1 MGRVMDSTRRDGDL
15 ARTGERL
22 FAYLRRVLP
31 RVPFAE
37 DLLAAWYCLLDP
49 ATPPRVRHVL
59 LGAVAYFLLP
69 ADLLPDFLPA
79 LGFSDDAAV
88 IALVLSTLSRHLR
101 PEHRERARRRL
112 RELAAG

>member
-1 MGRVMDSTRRDGDL
+1 MDAGSTTNGL

-37 DLLAAWYCLLDP
+37 DLLAAWYCVLDP
-49 ATPPRVRHVL
+49 QTPPRVRHVL

-69 ADLLPDFLPA
+69 ADLLPDVLPA

-88 IALVLSTLSRHLR
+88 IALVLSTLSGHVGE
-101 PEHRERARRRL
+101 EHRERARRRL
-112 RELAAG
+112 RGLAED

>member
-1 MGRVMDSTRRDGDL
+1 MASGGRAGDP
-15 ARTGERL
+15 AGTGEQL

-37 DLLAAWYCLLDP
+37 DLLAAWYCVLDP

-59 LGAVAYFLLP
+59 LGAVIYFLLP
-69 ADLLPDFLPA
+69 ADLLPDVMPA

-88 IALVLSTLSRHLR
+88 IALVLSTLSGHLR
-101 PEHRERARRRL
+101 EEHRERARRRL
-112 RELAAG
+112 RQLATG